1 MTAINKDVLNI
12 LSTGV
17 FRKLLDS
24 DVIEIAQ
31 LNAAIA
37 ILIKANIDFD
47 VSFTS
52 GTRRSSPIA
61 TLKIYINPSSS
72 VKFSF
77 TFSSKTGIFC

>member
-1 MTAINKDVLNI
+1 MTTINKDVLNI

-17 FRKLLDS
+17 FKKILDC

-37 ILIKANIDFD
+37 LLIKANIDFD

-52 GTRRSSPIA
+52 GTRRSSPTA
-61 TLKIYINPSSS
+61 TLTIYINPTARIR
-72 VKFSF
+72 FSF
-77 TFSSKTGIFC
+77 VFDSNIINVF